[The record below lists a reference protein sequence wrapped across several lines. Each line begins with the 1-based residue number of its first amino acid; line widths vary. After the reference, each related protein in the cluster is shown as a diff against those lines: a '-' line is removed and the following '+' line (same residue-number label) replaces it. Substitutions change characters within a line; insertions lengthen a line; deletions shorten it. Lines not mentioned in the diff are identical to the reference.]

1 MPDLFND
8 ADERKVLVDDV
19 AARKGVAAW
28 VVEKDLWVCWTLA
41 RLLEIPDLPGVT
53 FKGGTSLSKV
63 HGLVDRFSEDIDL
76 TFSRDG
82 WGFEGD
88 RDPLNETLSWK
99 KRQGLVDEIA
109 ARSTEVV
116 REVVVPGLR
125 AACAPLQ
132 PGDWTVEISNEDPQA
147 VLFRFPQPS
156 STFSYGLPIVKVEF
170 GARGEPWPT
179 ARRRVRPFVEEFHA
193 NLASSAIAEVST
205 LEAERTFWEKATLLH
220 ALHHGS
226 LAKPDKKLE
235 RLSRHL
241 YDLHRMWHRD
251 DLRARI
257 LADKSLLDAVV
268 RNKRT
273 FFREGKA
280 RYELLDDYTLNATPH
295 EVLKLSLESDYGD
308 MASMFFPG
316 TPVPKFAELLATL
329 GEIDEAVARWGTG

>member
-1 MPDLFND
+1 MADLFGD
-8 ADERKVLVDDV
+8 ADERKLLVDNV
-19 AARKGVAAW
+19 AAEMGVAAW

-41 RLLEIPDLPGVT
+41 RLVEIPELPEVT

-88 RDPLNETLSWK
+88 RDPLNDSLSWK
-99 KRQGLVDEIA
+99 KRQALVDEIA
-109 ARSTEVV
+109 GRSTDVV
-116 REVVVPGLR
+116 RDLVVPGLR

-132 PGDWTVEISNEDPQA
+132 PGDWAVEISNEDPQA
-147 VLFRFPQPS
+147 VLFRFPRPS
-156 STFSYGLPIVKVEF
+156 SSFSYGLPIVKVEF

-179 ARRRVRPFVEEFHA
+179 ARHTVKPFVEEVHA
-193 NLASSAIAEVST
+193 SLASSAVAEVST
-205 LEAERTFWEKATLLH
+205 LGAERTFWEKATLLH

-241 YDLHRMWHRD
+241 YDLHRMWHRN
-251 DLRARI
+251 DLRARV

-280 RYELLDDYTLNATPH
+280 RYELLDHYTLNASPH
-295 EVLKLSLESDYGD
+295 EALKVSLEADYGQ
-308 MASMFFPG
+308 MASMFFPDS
-316 TPVPKFAELLATL
+316 PVPKFHELLATL
-329 GEIDEAVARWGTG
+329 GEIDEAVSRWKAV

>member
-1 MPDLFND
+1 MADLFTD
-8 ADERKVLVDDV
+8 AEERKVLVDDV

-41 RLLEIPDLPGVT
+41 RLLEIPGLPEMT

-63 HGLVDRFSEDIDL
+63 HRLVDRFSEDIDL
-76 TFSRDG
+76 TFSREG

-88 RDPLNETLSWK
+88 RDPLNDSLSGK
-99 KRQGLVDEIA
+99 KRQALVDEIA
-109 ARSTEVV
+109 ARSEEVV
-116 REVVVPGLR
+116 RDLVVPGLR
-125 AACAPLQ
+125 DACAPLQ
-132 PGDWTVEISNEDPQA
+132 PGDWTVEISSADPQA

-156 STFSYGLPIVKVEF
+156 STFSYGLPVVKVEF

-179 ARRRVRPFVEEFHA
+179 SRHIVRPFVEEEHPT
-193 NLASSAIAEVST
+193 LAASAVALVST

-226 LAKPDKKLE
+226 LARPDKKLE

-241 YDLHRMWHRD
+241 YDLHRMWQRGE
-251 DLRARI
+251 LRTRI

-273 FFREGKA
+273 FFREAKA
-280 RYELLDDYTLNATPH
+280 RYELLDEYTLNATPH
-295 EVLKLSLESDYGD
+295 EALKQSLEADYGD

-316 TPVPKFAELLATL
+316 TDVPPFDKLLATL
-329 GEIDEAVARWGTG
+329 AEVDAAVLAWRAP